1 MGHPVILK
9 THLKEY
15 FLSWYE
21 YKMHKKEFLKF
32 WGVKIE
38 KREFRPSKR
47 AIHVGDVHIVT

>member
-32 WGVKIE
+32 GGVKIE